1 MVRCNSSLCGILIF
15 GCPSRRSANA
25 LVPAFC
31 APAMMKSSFAAG
43 GRLSLKNTG
52 TRPIKWVSTFDKRA
66 LMSRC
71 SLGASGSGSG
81 RFGEATNRSTRGR
94 VRFPQNVL
102 DCRLCSCELKGVSN
116 GTKAAKKKFVP
127 IVDETPPP
135 LPATRGRGASWNPA
149 NRFEKLHVDLCDA
162 DLLQLDPNEE
172 RPRRRTEYFRDDT
185 KSIITRNNSP
195 DVGFETSVNP
205 YRGCEH
211 GCIYCY
217 ARPTHEY
224 LGFSAGLDF
233 ESKIMVKMDAPKLL
247 EAELSSRKWRPQ
259 VIAISGVTDPYQP
272 IERKLEI
279 TRGCLQVLS
288 RFRNPVGIIT
298 KNRLVTRDSD
308 LLGELAAFS
317 CAAVNVSVT
326 SLVEELQRVLEPR
339 TSPPNAR
346 LEAIS
351 KLREAGVPVGVM
363 VAPVIPGLT
372 DHEMPRILAACAKV
386 GAQFAG
392 YTIMR
397 LPFAVAPL
405 FERWLDE
412 YFPERKA
419 KVLSRIRSVRG
430 GDRFSDPRCGS
441 LSHGEGSFV
450 EQIARL
456 FQMSCRKA
464 GIGPRPELSTQHF
477 RRPREQ
483 LTLF

>member
-1 MVRCNSSLCGILIF
+1 VKRWPDGKKLWENVRNT
-15 GCPSRRSANA
+15 PT
-25 LVPAFC
+25 
-31 APAMMKSSFAAG
+31 AA
-43 GRLSLKNTG
+43 RTVHP
-52 TRPIKWVSTFDKRA
+52 REFHA
-66 LMSRC
+66 
-71 SLGASGSGSG
+71 
-81 RFGEATNRSTRGR
+81 
-94 VRFPQNVL
+94 
-102 DCRLCSCELKGVSN
+102 
-116 GTKAAKKKFVP
+116 
-127 IVDETPPP
+127 
-135 LPATRGRGASWNPA
+135 RGASINPA
-149 NRFEKLHVDLCDA
+149 NRFEALHF
-162 DLLQLDPNEE
+162 EE
-172 RPRRRTEYFRDDT
+172 EPHDEIDEDSRPRKTIFYRDGSQ
-185 KSIITRNNSP
+185 SIIARNNSP

-211 GCIYCY
+211 GCVYCY

-224 LGFSAGLDF
+224 LGFSAGTDF
-233 ESKIMVKMDAPKLL
+233 ESRIMVKMNAPKLL

-279 TRGCLQVLS
+279 TRGCLQVLA

-298 KNRLVTRDSD
+298 KNRLVTRDSA
-308 LLGELAAFS
+308 LLGELAEFS

-363 VAPVIPGLT
+363 VAPIIPGLT
-372 DHEMPRILAACAKV
+372 DHEMPAILAACAKA

-412 YFPERKA
+412 HFPERKA
-419 KVLSRIRSVRG
+419 KILSRIRAIRG
-430 GDRFSDPRCGS
+430 GDRLSDPRWGTRIK
-441 LSHGEGSFV
+441 GEGIFA
-450 EQIARL
+450 EQIATL
-456 FQMSCRKA
+456 FQMSCRKV
-464 GIGPRPELSTQHF
+464 GIGPRPELSTEHF
-477 RRPREQ
+477 KRPCEQ
-483 LTLF
+483 LKLL